1 MYAQGTANIISGQ
14 SDAYRTQEQLG
25 TGRKI
30 LAPRDNPVDSAL
42 ALMTEQAKGVNQT
55 FMDNQSEATSR
66 LSFMETQLG
75 SISDLLTSAIE
86 RAAQGSNPDYTAL
99 QKQPISDELKRHFGT
114 LLNIANST
122 DGTGEYIFS
131 GNSTAT
137 KPFVDNA
144 SAPPPTTIPPTLPND
159 RSLINPIIK
168 YVGDD
173 GRHLVQVESTQTVST
188 SESGQGVFMRVTNPD
203 GSLNGRSVFDALKNM
218 INNLDGVAGA
228 PSAAQNV
235 DDLKNSLGHILKVRG
250 NLGAQLN
257 QVESLTTAGN
267 DLSLQFD
274 TRLSKLQG
282 LDYAE
287 AISRFNQQT
296 VQLQASQ
303 QSFAKVSQ
311 LSLFNLIS

>member
-14 SDAYRTQEQLG
+14 SDAYRTQAQLG

-55 FMDNQSEATSR
+55 FMDNQSAAASR

-75 SISDLLTSAIE
+75 SVSDLLVSAIE
-86 RAAQGSNPDYTAL
+86 RAAQGSNPDYTPS
-99 QKQPISDELKRHFGT
+99 QKQPISDELKRHLGT
-114 LLNIANST
+114 LINIANST
-122 DGTGEYIFS
+122 DGTGEYVFS
-131 GNSTAT
+131 GNRTAT
-137 KPFVDNA
+137 KPFVDNGTGGNY
-144 SAPPPTTIPPTLPND
+144 SLTNTIVSYN
-159 RSLINPIIK
+159 
-168 YVGDD
+168 GDD
-173 GRHLVQVESTQTVST
+173 GRHSVQVESTQTVT
-188 SESGQGVFMRVTNPD
+188 ISESGQAVFMRVTNLD
-203 GSLNGRSVFDALKNM
+203 GTLNGRSVFDSLKNM
-218 INNLDGVAGA
+218 IDHLDGVAGA
-228 PSAAQNV
+228 PTAAQNV
-235 DDLKNSLGHILKVRG
+235 DDLKSALGHILKVRG

-257 QVESLTTAGN
+257 QVESLTTAGS

>member
-1 MYAQGTANIISGQ
+1 MRISTSQMYAQGTANIISGQ

-55 FMDNQSEATSR
+55 FMDNQGAAASR

-75 SISDLLTSAIE
+75 SISDLLVSAIE
-86 RAAQGSNPDYTAL
+86 RAAQGSNPDYTVL

-114 LLNIANST
+114 LVNIANST
-122 DGTGEYIFS
+122 DGSGEYIFS
-131 GNSTAT
+131 GNRTAT
-137 KPFVDNA
+137 KPFVDSGATGPHSLATN
-144 SAPPPTTIPPTLPND
+144 TIVSYN
-159 RSLINPIIK
+159 
-168 YVGDD
+168 GDD

-188 SESGQGVFMRVTNPD
+188 SESGQAVFMRVTNPD

-218 INNLDGVAGA
+218 IDNLDGVAGA
-228 PSAAQNV
+228 PSSAQSV
-235 DDLKNSLGHILKVRG
+235 DDLKNALGHILKARG
-250 NLGAQLN
+250 SIGAQLN
-257 QVESLTTAGN
+257 QVESLTTAGT

>member
-1 MYAQGTANIISGQ
+1 MRISTSQMYAQGTANIISGQ

-86 RAAQGSNPDYTAL
+86 RAAQGSNPDYTSL

-137 KPFVDNA
+137 KPFVDSGA
-144 SAPPPTTIPPTLPND
+144 TGPHSLTTNTIVSYN
-159 RSLINPIIK
+159 
-168 YVGDD
+168 GDD

-228 PSAAQNV
+228 PSAAQSV

>member
-1 MYAQGTANIISGQ
+1 MRISTSQMYAQGTANIISGQ
-14 SDAYRTQEQLG
+14 SEAYRTQEQLG

-55 FMDNQSEATSR
+55 FMDNQSAAAAR

-86 RAAQGSNPDYTAL
+86 RGAQGGNPDYTAL

-114 LLNIANST
+114 LVNIANST

-131 GNSTAT
+131 GNRTAT
-137 KPFVDNA
+137 KPFVDNGT
-144 SAPPPTTIPPTLPND
+144 SGNHSLTNTII
-159 RSLINPIIK
+159 S
-168 YVGDD
+168 YAGDD
-173 GRHLVQVESTQTVST
+173 GRHLVQVESSQTVST
-188 SESGQGVFMRVTNPD
+188 SESGQAVFMRVTNPD

-218 INNLDGVAGA
+218 INTLDGVAGA
-228 PSAAQNV
+228 PSHAQSLQ
-235 DDLKNSLGHILKVRG
+235 DLQNSLAHISKTRG

-257 QVESLTTAGN
+257 QVESLTTAGS

>member
-55 FMDNQSEATSR
+55 FMDNQGAAAAR

-75 SISDLLTSAIE
+75 SVSDLLTSAIE
-86 RAAQGSNPDYTAL
+86 RGAQGGSPDYTAL
-99 QKQPISDELKRHFGT
+99 QRQPIADELKRYFGT
-114 LLNIANST
+114 LVNLANST

-137 KPFVDNA
+137 KPFVDGNPTGPHSLASNA
-144 SAPPPTTIPPTLPND
+144 NVLY
-159 RSLINPIIK
+159 K
-168 YVGDD
+168 GDD
-173 GRHLVQVESTQTVST
+173 GRHLVQVESTQTVTT
-188 SESGQGVFMRVTNPD
+188 SESGQAVFMRVTNPD

-218 INNLDGVAGA
+218 INSLGA
-228 PSAAQNV
+228 PFDPALQAQSLE
-235 DDLKNSLGHILKVRG
+235 DLKNSLGHISKARG
-250 NLGAQLN
+250 NIGAQLN
-257 QVESLTTAGN
+257 QVESLTTAGT

>member
-1 MYAQGTANIISGQ
+1 MRISTSQMYAQGTANIISGQ

-42 ALMTEQAKGVNQT
+42 ALMTEQAKGVNQI
-55 FMDNQSEATSR
+55 FMDNQSTAAAR

-75 SISDLLTSAIE
+75 SVSDLLSSAIE
-86 RAAQGSNPDYTAL
+86 RGAQGGSPDYTAL
-99 QKQPISDELKRHFGT
+99 QRQPIADELKRYFGT
-114 LLNIANST
+114 LVNLANST

-137 KPFVDNA
+137 KPFVDGNPTGPHSLA
-144 SAPPPTTIPPTLPND
+144 SNTNVLY
-159 RSLINPIIK
+159 K
-168 YVGDD
+168 GDD
-173 GRHLVQVESTQTVST
+173 GRHLVQVESTQTVTT
-188 SESGQGVFMRVTNPD
+188 SESGQAVFMRVTNPD
-203 GSLNGRSVFDALKNM
+203 GSLNQRSVFDALKNM
-218 INNLDGVAGA
+218 INSLGGTFDPALQ
-228 PSAAQNV
+228 AQSLE
-235 DDLKNSLGHILKVRG
+235 DLKSSLGHISKARG
-250 NLGAQLN
+250 NIGAQLN

>member
-1 MYAQGTANIISGQ
+1 MRISTSQMYAQGTANIISGQ

-55 FMDNQSEATSR
+55 FMDNQGAAASR

-75 SISDLLTSAIE
+75 SISDLLVSAIE
-86 RAAQGSNPDYTAL
+86 RAAQGSNPDYTPL

-114 LLNIANST
+114 LVNIANST
-122 DGTGEYIFS
+122 DGSGEYIFS
-131 GNSTAT
+131 GNRTAT
-137 KPFVDNA
+137 KPFVENGVGGNY
-144 SAPPPTTIPPTLPND
+144 SLTNTIVSYN
-159 RSLINPIIK
+159 
-168 YVGDD
+168 GDD

-188 SESGQGVFMRVTNPD
+188 SESGQAVFMRVTNPD

-218 INNLDGVAGA
+218 IDNLDGVAGA
-228 PSAAQNV
+228 PSSAQSV
-235 DDLKNSLGHILKVRG
+235 DDLKNALGHILKARG

-257 QVESLTTAGN
+257 QVESLTTAGT

>member
-1 MYAQGTANIISGQ
+1 MRISTSQMYAQGTSNIISLQ
-14 SDAYRTQEQLG
+14 SDSYKTQAQLG
-25 TGRKI
+25 SGRKI

-55 FMDNQSEATSR
+55 FMDNQDTAASR

-75 SISDLLTSAIE
+75 SISDLLVAAIE
-86 RAAQGSNPDYTAL
+86 RGALAGNPDYTVL
-99 QKQPISDELKRHFGT
+99 QKKPISEELQRAYGT
-114 LLNIANST
+114 LVNLANST

-131 GNSTAT
+131 GNRTNT
-137 KPFVDNA
+137 KPFVESGTGGNY
-144 SAPPPTTIPPTLPND
+144 SLSNTIVSYN
-159 RSLINPIIK
+159 
-168 YVGDD
+168 GDD

-188 SESGQGVFMRVTNPD
+188 SESGQAVFMRVTNPD

-218 INNLDGVAGA
+218 IDNLDGVAGA
-228 PSAAQNV
+228 PSHAQSLQ
-235 DDLKNSLGHILKVRG
+235 DLKNALGHISKARG

-257 QVESLTTAGN
+257 QVESLTTAGS
-267 DLSLQFD
+267 DLALQFE
-274 TRLSKLQG
+274 TRLGKLQG

-303 QSFAKVSQ
+303 QSFVKVSQ

>member
-1 MYAQGTANIISGQ
+1 MRISTNQMYAQGTANIISGQ

-42 ALMTEQAKGVNQT
+42 ALMTEQAKGVNQI
-55 FMDNQSEATSR
+55 FMDNQGAAASR

-75 SISDLLTSAIE
+75 SVSDLLVSAIE
-86 RAAQGSNPDYTAL
+86 RAAQGSNPDYTPL

-114 LLNIANST
+114 LVNIANST
-122 DGTGEYIFS
+122 DGAGEYIFS
-131 GNSTAT
+131 GNRTAT
-137 KPFVDNA
+137 KPFVENGVGGNY
-144 SAPPPTTIPPTLPND
+144 SLTNTIVSYN
-159 RSLINPIIK
+159 
-168 YVGDD
+168 GDD

-188 SESGQGVFMRVTNPD
+188 SESGQAVFMRVTNPD

-218 INNLDGVAGA
+218 IDNLDGVVGA
-228 PSAAQNV
+228 PSSAQSV
-235 DDLKNSLGHILKVRG
+235 DDLKNSLGHILKARG

-257 QVESLTTAGN
+257 QVESLTTAGT

>member
-1 MYAQGTANIISGQ
+1 MRISTSQMYAQGTSNIISGQ
-14 SDAYRTQEQLG
+14 SEAYRTQEQLG

-30 LAPRDNPVDSAL
+30 LAPRDNPVDSAI
-42 ALMTEQAKGVNQT
+42 ALMTEQSKGVNQT
-55 FMDNQSEATSR
+55 FMDNQGAAAAR

-86 RAAQGSNPDYTAL
+86 RGAQGGNPDYTPL
-99 QKQPISDELKRHFGT
+99 QKQPIADELKRHLGT
-114 LLNIANST
+114 LINLANST
-122 DGTGEYIFS
+122 DGTGEYVFS
-131 GNSTAT
+131 GNRTAT
-137 KPFVDNA
+137 KPFVD
-144 SAPPPTTIPPTLPND
+144 TTNSGNH
-159 RSLINPIIK
+159 SLTNTIIA

-188 SESGQGVFMRVTNPD
+188 SESGQAVFMRVSNPD

-218 INNLDGVAGA
+218 INTLDGVAGA
-228 PSAAQNV
+228 PSHAQSME
-235 DDLKNSLGHILKVRG
+235 DLKSSLGHISKARG

-257 QVESLTTAGN
+257 QVESLTTAGS

-274 TRLSKLQG
+274 SRLSKLQG

-303 QSFAKVSQ
+303 QSFAKISQ